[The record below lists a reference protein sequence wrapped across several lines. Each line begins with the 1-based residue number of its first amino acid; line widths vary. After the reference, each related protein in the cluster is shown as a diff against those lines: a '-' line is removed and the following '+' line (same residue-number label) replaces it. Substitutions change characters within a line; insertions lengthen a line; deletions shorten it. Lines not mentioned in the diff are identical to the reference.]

1 MLKTKSKF
9 IAIFV
14 AIILCFMTSFVS
26 AEDEVMPIS
35 VDTENTASD
44 QNDLAETT
52 TENTNEEQPVDETS
66 SEEMATEEETQNTSM
81 KSEDVYLTGD
91 SITIDYV
98 VDGNVFVMAKSVTIT
113 SQIAGDVFVCSDNV
127 SIDQT
132 SYISGNLFVV
142 SNNLEINGIVYDV
155 YSVSKNITIN
165 NGYVYRDL
173 KSVSENFNFYGTVG
187 RNAFVSS
194 SSLSFVNEET
204 SANGLIYGDLN
215 YSSPSEISIPE
226 GSVSGNIK
234 YSSLNYSNSNI
245 ANYFIS
251 LGCFLILVI
260 VLWLVRLFIKNRAK
274 QPSNINGKNKAL
286 WIVISGILGIILIP
300 LVIIALMFIPI
311 TFTISLFFASIFFL
325 LLAISK
331 SVFVIG
337 LNNYICKKLNINKE
351 IGIFG
356 VLIITAIVIWALC
369 LIPYN
374 VGFIIS
380 LITMVL
386 GFGILLTSV
395 FNKKIDENS
404 DSTNKVKNIDKTN
417 NKKDSKN
424 TKETKKSNDNN
435 KTDNTKKE

>member
-26 AEDEVMPIS
+26 AEYEVMPIS

-274 QPSNINGKNKAL
+274 QPSNTNGKNKAL

-311 TFTISLFFASIFFL
+311 TFTISLLFASIFFL

>member
-14 AIILCFMTSFVS
+14 AIMLCFMTSFVS

-35 VDTENTASD
+35 VDTENTSSE

-52 TENTNEEQPVDETS
+52 SENTNEEPAVDETS
-66 SEEMATEEETQNTSM
+66 SEEIPAEEEPQNTTM

-98 VDGNVFVMAKSVTIT
+98 VDGNVFVMAKSVKIT
-113 SQIAGDVFVCSDNV
+113 SQIAGDVFVCAENV

-194 SSLSFVNEET
+194 SSISFINEET
-204 SANGLIYGDLN
+204 SANGLIYGNLN

-226 GSVSGNIK
+226 GSVSGNVK
-234 YSSLNYSNSNI
+234 YSSLNYNNSSI
-245 ANYFIS
+245 SSYFIS

-260 VLWLVRLFIKNRAK
+260 VLWLVRLFIKNRTK
-274 QPSNINGKNKAL
+274 SSNSNEKNKAL
-286 WIVISGILGIILIP
+286 WIVLAGILGIILIP
-300 LVIIALMFIPI
+300 LVIMGLMFIPI
-311 TFTISLFFASIFFL
+311 TFTISLLLAAIFFL

-351 IGIFG
+351 IGNFG
-356 VLIITAIVIWALC
+356 VLIITAVIIWALC

-374 VGFIIS
+374 VGLIIS

-395 FNKKIDENS
+395 FNKKTDKNS

-417 NKKDSKN
+417 TKKDSKN
-424 TKETKKSNDNN
+424 IKETKKSNNDNN
-435 KTDNTKKE
+435 QADNTKKE

>member
-226 GSVSGNIK
+226 GSVSGNVK
-234 YSSLNYSNSNI
+234 YSSLNYNNSNI
-245 ANYFIS
+245 ADYFIS

-274 QPSNINGKNKAL
+274 QPSNTNGKNKAL

-311 TFTISLFFASIFFL
+311 TFTISLLFASIFFL